1 MFPSAGLFIC
11 CIFYPG
17 RLSKSGQP
25 QTRSLAEAVLE
36 LLILQPHL
44 LRAGPIEYAPVLGS
58 SCTFLGC
65 PYPSY
70 LYVLA
75 YVVIHM
81 TLHMYLGCTVRSGS
95 TPHRVCT
102 HLACLGQASLVGRGG
117 RSQVQGYPWLH
128 KVWEAMLAHTGPC
141 LQNPK
146 WARCDGTGL

>member
-102 HLACLGQASLVGRGG
+102 HLACLGQASLGRE
-117 RSQVQGYPWLH
+117 R
-128 KVWEAMLAHTGPC
+128 WEITSARLSLAT
-141 LQNPK
+141 
-146 WARCDGTGL
+146 